1 MRRGSGSE
9 DESVQGN
16 PVVVAPESQGNERF
30 GDLTPERRLEELR
43 AEMEKLSQVIS
54 GKVQKLEIESPVLET
69 QGEIATMEGV
79 ITQAVAK
86 SGDDEGPQGSRASP
100 GETQAAGKKETS
112 ASEGCREKEQA
123 GPTLQITGAG
133 QDGIVERHRERS
145 CFVRVPIGPRNLV
158 QHSLAAAAEEI
169 LRVSRKRLWRS
180 ENREVRPR
188 ARVTF

>member
-16 PVVVAPESQGNERF
+16 PQGVVAPGSQRNERF

-43 AEMEKLSQVIS
+43 AEMEKLSRVIS
-54 GKVQKLEIESPVLET
+54 GSARDSELAYGRQDRCGKVQKLEFESPVFEA

-79 ITQAVAK
+79 ITQAVVR

-112 ASEGCREKEQA
+112 AAEGFRGKEQA
-123 GPTLQITGAG
+123 GSTLQ
-133 QDGIVERHRERS
+133 
-145 CFVRVPIGPRNLV
+145 
-158 QHSLAAAAEEI
+158 
-169 LRVSRKRLWRS
+169 
-180 ENREVRPR
+180 
-188 ARVTF
+188 